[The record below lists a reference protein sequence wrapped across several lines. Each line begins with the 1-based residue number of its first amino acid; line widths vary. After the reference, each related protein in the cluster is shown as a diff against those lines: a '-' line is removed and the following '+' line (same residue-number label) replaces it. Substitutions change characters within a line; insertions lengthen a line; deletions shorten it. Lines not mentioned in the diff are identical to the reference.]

1 MTNKRLK
8 KLLMAKGVPRNE
20 ANDYI
25 KELKTTHQMSK
36 EELLNSIYVMK
47 KDCFFIIS
55 PDWFDSV
62 DTPSTIAE
70 LVSKRMAELMDR
82 RIKND

>member
-20 ANDYI
+20 ANKYV
-25 KELKTTHQMSK
+25 KELKRTHEMSK

-47 KDCFFIIS
+47 KDCFFVLS

-62 DTPSTIAE
+62 ATPSITTE
-70 LVSKRMAELMDR
+70 LLSERVAELMDR
-82 RIKND
+82 RIEND

>member
-25 KELKTTHQMSK
+25 KELKSTHQMSK
-36 EELLNSIYVMK
+36 EEFLNSIYVMK
-47 KDCFFIIS
+47 KDCFFILS
-55 PDWFDSV
+55 PDWFDDV
-62 DTPSTIAE
+62 TIPSITTE
-70 LVSKRMAELMDR
+70 LASEKMTELMDR
-82 RIKND
+82 RQND